1 MSSSKVRAAAGAA
14 VLVISALGELAQFV
28 VAPAHISGGDAA
40 AQVAAVGGQHDRMQ
54 LGLWLDVLILAVIPA
69 MLVLGEL
76 AGARR
81 SRLAATGTTIGF
93 IGALFAGYLL
103 ANDVIL
109 AAASDAGGRP
119 GALDVLSSYESSGV
133 VLLATVAGVLGSTV
147 GLVLLGIAL
156 VRARSVPTWAG
167 VSVAAAPLLSIAGE
181 AGGVE
186 AVAVAAY
193 ALQLVAFAACAVARL
208 RLDRANVLA
217 APVVTPVAS

>member
-1 MSSSKVRAAAGAA
+1 VISSRVRAAAGAA
-14 VLVISALGELAQFV
+14 ALVISALGELIQFAI
-28 VAPAHISGGDAA
+28 APAHISGGDAA

-54 LGLWLDVLILAVIPA
+54 LGIWLDVLILAIIPA
-69 MLVLGEL
+69 FLVLGEL

-81 SRLAATGTTIGF
+81 SRLAATGTAIGF
-93 IGALFAGYLL
+93 IGSLFAGYLL

-109 AAASDAGGRP
+109 AAASDAHGRP
-119 GALDVLSSYESSGV
+119 GALDVLSAYESSGV

-156 VRARSVPTWAG
+156 VRSRSVPTWVG
-167 VSVAAAPLLSIAGE
+167 VLVAATPLLSIAGE
-181 AGGVE
+181 ASGVE

-193 ALQLVAFAACAVARL
+193 ALQLVAFAACAVAWL
-208 RLDRANVLA
+208 RFDRVDLPT